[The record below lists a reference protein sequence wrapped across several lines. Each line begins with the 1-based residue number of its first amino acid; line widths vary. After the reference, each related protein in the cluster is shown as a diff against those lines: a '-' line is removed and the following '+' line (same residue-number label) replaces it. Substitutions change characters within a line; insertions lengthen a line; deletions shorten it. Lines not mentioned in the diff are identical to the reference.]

1 MNRRIATSAGPRRD
15 GATYPTSPA
24 DAAGQPGEPCECATS
39 TAGVHGAIPPP
50 AGSLTHAQAACP
62 PSPVSEP
69 LAGAAAAS
77 GPSWHLRVQGA
88 GRGGRLP
95 LSGIRTLPTARSR
108 SVLTMSRQRGRGGAS
123 WRAGRPRRHS
133 RPGGSSGRFWNRH
146 DRRRLLNTGY
156 RAEGSDWGRPRP
168 DKVKTGNRQAP
179 TPSPTGCQ
187 CARTT
192 GRVSS
197 VKAACARNPRLKG
210 DNGCPDIC
218 CGRCRTGTTPVLIGV
233 KMRMAL
239 P

>member
-1 MNRRIATSAGPRRD
+1 M
-15 GATYPTSPA
+15 
-24 DAAGQPGEPCECATS
+24 
-39 TAGVHGAIPPP
+39 
-50 AGSLTHAQAACP
+50 
-62 PSPVSEP
+62 
-69 LAGAAAAS
+69 
-77 GPSWHLRVQGA
+77 
-88 GRGGRLP
+88 P

-192 GRVSS
+192 GRSSS
-197 VKAACARNPRLKG
+197 VIGRVRAERAKEWWRRLPGHLLRQMSKMHHPGSHRGENEDGAALNDLASIRTCPSPNCGARVAP
-210 DNGCPDIC
+210 
-218 CGRCRTGTTPVLIGV
+218 
-233 KMRMAL
+233 AL
-239 P
+239 PRAGNRLALKVRWPRKAPENVRSEERHRDAPSGTRRRD